1 MFILF
6 NGISEWNWW
15 SLCTTMLPPSH
26 TPWPSLFGCVL
37 FVVWRYYTSTSSF
50 SSLSVFQ
57 LLLWLHK
64 RHALAVLVYV
74 PGWVYSSKVWE
85 GKQYVHHRLP
95 VGSLLLEGVC
105 LRFADELP
113 CQTDRLVLSAV
124 QTETKETERR
134 KCQECLR
141 TTREHF
147 RFQPHHRTHI
157 LHICLGLTSQ
167 NPPICVL
174 SPSPTHINAALLLL
188 A

>member
-1 MFILF
+1 
-6 NGISEWNWW
+6 
-15 SLCTTMLPPSH
+15 MLPPSH

-37 FVVWRYYTSTSSF
+37 FVVWRYYISTSSF

-64 RHALAVLVYV
+64 RHVLAVLVYV

-95 VGSLLLEGVC
+95 VRSLLLEGVC
-105 LRFADELP
+105 L
-113 CQTDRLVLSAV
+113 QTNSPATQTGLSSQLYRLK
-124 QTETKETERR
+124 QKKQKGENG
-134 KCQECLR
+134 QECLR

-157 LHICLGLTSQ
+157 LHIRLALTAQ

-174 SPSPTHINAALLLL
+174 SPSPSHINAALLLL